1 MSLVLNPSK
10 IISSPLMSSYKEL
23 EEPIFSNDF
32 VKCYSDHL
40 VINLYYFPYGNKTI
54 KYKDIQSCE
63 FLRMKD
69 LNIFK
74 CKNWGMALSP
84 IWWHCDLRRFS
95 REYYIL
101 IQTNQWP
108 QIGLTM
114 DDQQIHQVYQF
125 IEKQTNKDD

>member
-1 MSLVLNPSK
+1 
-10 IISSPLMSSYKEL
+10 MSSYTDLNEAIL
-23 EEPIFSNDF
+23 SNDF

-40 VINLYYFPYGNKTI
+40 IINLYYFPYGNKTI

-69 LNIFK
+69 LNMLK
-74 CKNWGMALSP
+74 CKTWGMALSP
-84 IWWHCDLRRFS
+84 IWWHCDWRRFS

-101 IQTNQWP
+101 IRTNQWP

-114 DDQQIHQVYQF
+114 NDEQIHEVYQF
-125 IEKQTNKDD
+125 IRKESNQKNLDD